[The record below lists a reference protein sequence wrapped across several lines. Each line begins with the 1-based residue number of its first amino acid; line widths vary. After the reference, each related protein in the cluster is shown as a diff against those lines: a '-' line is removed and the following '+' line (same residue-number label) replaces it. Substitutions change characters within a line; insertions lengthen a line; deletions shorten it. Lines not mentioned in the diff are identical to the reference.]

1 MSFDTFLDN
10 WTPPA
15 KEPKP
20 IVVPDV
26 IAEGDILLAN
36 WGYEA
41 NNPHFFKV
49 IKRTAKQVTVMQL
62 KNETVS
68 LTHDGLGGQMVKPT
82 DQPQTWSV
90 WRDNN
95 YGANE
100 NAPVILKKKVHT
112 DSEGNE
118 CISLAHYA
126 WAFKWKGQPAHDF
139 NWH

>member
-68 LTHDGLGGQMVKPT
+68 LTHDGLGGKMVKPT

-118 CISLAHYA
+118 CISLAYYA
-126 WAFKWKGQPAHDF
+126 WAFKWKGQPAHDY